1 MDVALDGADD
11 HLAQLRRAGFGQKR
25 PQDRHARLHR
35 IGRQQ
40 DFRHEQDA
48 VAEVDADDAHAFD
61 QCLGQDVVGRP
72 TTLEQDVGSVL
83 DLLLEAVIK
92 VVMHLLHKF
101 LVGKVL
107 ENDFI
112 VCHSRVPRF
121 LARPG

>member
-1 MDVALDGADD
+1 MNVTLDGADH
-11 HLAQLRRAGFGQKR
+11 HLAELRRAGFGKQRTQDGHAGLHGVCRQK
-25 PQDRHARLHR
+25 H
-35 IGRQQ
+35 
-40 DFRHEQDA
+40 FRHEQDA

-61 QCLGQDVVGRP
+61 QRLGQDIVGRP
-72 TTLEQDVGSVL
+72 AALEQDVGSVL